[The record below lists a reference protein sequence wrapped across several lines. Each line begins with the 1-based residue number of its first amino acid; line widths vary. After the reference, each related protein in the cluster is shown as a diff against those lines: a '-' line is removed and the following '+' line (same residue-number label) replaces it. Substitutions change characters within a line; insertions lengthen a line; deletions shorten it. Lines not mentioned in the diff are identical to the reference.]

1 MNKILIIE
9 DEKAINELIRIS
21 LSDAGYL
28 CKCAYD
34 GLQGADLIEKESF
47 DLILLDIMLPK
58 IDGYELM
65 EYIYPLNIPVIFL
78 TAKADVKDRVKGLKM
93 GAEDYI
99 VKPFEIIEL
108 LARVETVLR
117 IFDKVSRYLS
127 VYDVSVDTLSRI
139 VKKGNQVINL
149 TVKEY
154 ELLLLFLQNK
164 NIALFRD
171 RIYELIWQENYRG
184 DSRTVDLHV
193 QRLRKK
199 IGLEDKIVSVYK
211 IGYRLEVDE

>member
-9 DEKAINELIRIS
+9 DEKAINELIRIN

-28 CKCAYD
+28 CKCAFD

-58 IDGYELM
+58 VDGYELM
-65 EYIYPLNIPVIFL
+65 EYIRPLNIPVIFL

-117 IFDKVSRYLS
+117 RFDKVSHYLS
-127 VYDVSVDTLSRI
+127 VYDVSVDTLSRV
-139 VKKGNQVINL
+139 VKKGDQVINL

-154 ELLLLFLQNK
+154 ELLLLFLRNK

-171 RIYELIWQENYRG
+171 RIYELVWQESYRG

-193 QRLRKK
+193 QRMRKK

>member
-1 MNKILIIE
+1 
-9 DEKAINELIRIS
+9 
-21 LSDAGYL
+21 
-28 CKCAYD
+28 
-34 GLQGADLIEKESF
+34 
-47 DLILLDIMLPK
+47 MLPK

-117 IFDKVSRYLS
+117 RFDKVSHYLS